1 MVFLGSTDFST
12 SKCQQQCQ
20 LLLLPVV
27 FPWSTNRCL
36 ERKLNFYATQPT
48 TCDFQASLA
57 WKRRPP
63 TCQTTACLTNDIS
76 QWNWETKRRR
86 RDCRTSSSL
95 QARPSIHFLSRLGW
109 RRWCRFCLLQ
119 GRLYHHHL
127 LIGLEWHSSDL
138 RWSCG
143 RSLLFNL
150 GPYFLPKVAKTISTL
165 FYLCQTDKNDTFLCV
180 AETWTSDTNEAVKT
194 SDLYLPLRYFF
205 QSGRCVT
212 LFSLRA
218 TSSEY
223 YLARY
228 QRRRKRRRQMTP
240 IDLADE
246 SAHIFRQ
253 TQQTRYNIDNIV
265 KFDISGNCI
274 KVTIANG

>member
-1 MVFLGSTDFST
+1 MLPTSLPNSAHFASLGSTDFNS

-20 LLLLPVV
+20 LLLLLPVV

-86 RDCRTSSSL
+86 RDCRTSSSSLL
-95 QARPSIHFLSRLGW
+95 QARPSIHFLSRLGCRR

-150 GPYFLPKVAKTISTL
+150 GPFFCLRLPKQLVRFFICVKRIKTIR
-165 FYLCQTDKNDTFLCV
+165 FY
-180 AETWTSDTNEAVKT
+180 A
-194 SDLYLPLRYFF
+194 
-205 QSGRCVT
+205 
-212 LFSLRA
+212 SL
-218 TSSEY
+218 
-223 YLARY
+223 
-228 QRRRKRRRQMTP
+228 KREQVIRMR
-240 IDLADE
+240 L
-246 SAHIFRQ
+246 
-253 TQQTRYNIDNIV
+253 
-265 KFDISGNCI
+265 
-274 KVTIANG
+274 

>member
-1 MVFLGSTDFST
+1 MLENNFEPMQTAVHHVTNIIRFFRVNGLQFIEMPTAL
-12 SKCQQQCQ
+12 QQCQ
-20 LLLLPVV
+20 LPLLLPALPVV

-86 RDCRTSSSL
+86 RDCRTSCSL
-95 QARPSIHFLSRLGW
+95 RARPSIHFLSRLGR

-150 GPYFLPKVAKTISTL
+150 GP
-165 FYLCQTDKNDTFLCV
+165 
-180 AETWTSDTNEAVKT
+180 
-194 SDLYLPLRYFF
+194 FF
-205 QSGRCVT
+205 
-212 LFSLRA
+212 A
-218 TSSEY
+218 
-223 YLARY
+223 
-228 QRRRKRRRQMTP
+228 
-240 IDLADE
+240 
-246 SAHIFRQ
+246 
-253 TQQTRYNIDNIV
+253 
-265 KFDISGNCI
+265 
-274 KVTIANG
+274 